1 MRGPDFAGAAGR
13 AAGASLRGRGSRGA
27 GDSGGDSGG
36 GAGVAARAGT
46 SIGRRRMT
54 TFRFTGGRAGSESLA
69 A

>member
-1 MRGPDFAGAAGR
+1 MRGPDFAGAAG
-13 AAGASLRGRGSRGA
+13 GATGTSSLRGWGLGGA
-27 GDSGGDSGG
+27 GDSGGGG
-36 GAGVAARAGT
+36 GVAGRAGS